1 MSVSGAVKLRTS
13 GGYQKRV
20 AKVEIGRNTSNWW
33 GTGDVFS
40 SSGGEGAVA
49 LGYLSLR
56 MLQTNPRKENHQVLT
71 G

>member
-33 GTGDVFS
+33 GAGDVFLFFRWRGCGS
-40 SSGGEGAVA
+40 PWLPELKDA
-49 LGYLSLR
+49 
-56 MLQTNPRKENHQVLT
+56 PD
-71 G
+71 